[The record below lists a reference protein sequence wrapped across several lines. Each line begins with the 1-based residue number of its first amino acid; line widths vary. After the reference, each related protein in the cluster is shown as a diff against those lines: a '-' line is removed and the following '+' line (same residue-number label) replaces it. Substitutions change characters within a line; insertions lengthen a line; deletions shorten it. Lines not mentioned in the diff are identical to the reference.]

1 MWNNRIKAWGG
12 ETITS
17 IKGSYAAMV
26 TSTQQ
31 TGEGENSIKIRYK
44 QDYGQIETI
53 TFKFHRYLAFL
64 HKGAGK
70 GVAGSKGS
78 TWTTKSGQK
87 KSTNPKSMGKL
98 GTGKR
103 KAKEWLNPQLDRAV
117 PKLADQLLEE
127 KWDGAMKAL
136 QLQ

>member
-1 MWNNRIKAWGG
+1 MWNNRIKAWGRG
-12 ETITS
+12 TITS

-31 TGEGENSIKIRYK
+31 TGEGEKSIKILYK
-44 QDYGQIETI
+44 QDFGQIERI
-53 TFKFHRYLAFL
+53 SFDFNRYLVFL

-78 TWTTKSGQK
+78 TWETKSGKK
-87 KSTNPKSMGKL
+87 KSTNPKSLGKL

-103 KAKEWLNPQLDRAV
+103 KAKKWLNPQLDRAV
-117 PKLADQLLEE
+117 PKLADMLLEE
-127 KWDGAMKAL
+127 KWEGALKAI
-136 QLQ
+136 QLK